1 MIVGTAVPTII
12 VGTTVPTMIAGTK
25 VSLAVVPTTLVGT
38 AVTTIIVGTTVP
50 TMIAGTKISSMA
62 FVGPVV
68 PTNVVG
74 TTVHIDCLKI
84 GQFDFKVFWKEINKE
99 IPLGEM
105 WPPSLN
111 DTIKMC
117 LL

>member
-1 MIVGTAVPTII
+1 MI
-12 VGTTVPTMIAGTK
+12 VGTTVP
-25 VSLAVVPTTLVGT
+25 
-38 AVTTIIVGTTVP
+38 TIIVGTTVP

-62 FVGPVV
+62 VPTTFVGPVV

-84 GQFDFKVFWKEINKE
+84 GQFNFKVFWKEINKE
-99 IPLGEM
+99 IPLGEI
-105 WPPSLN
+105 WPPSQN

>member
-1 MIVGTAVPTII
+1 MIVGTSVPTTMVGTAAPTII
-12 VGTTVPTMIAGTK
+12 VW
-25 VSLAVVPTTLVGT
+25 
-38 AVTTIIVGTTVP
+38 TTVP

-62 FVGPVV
+62 VPTTFVGPVV

-74 TTVHIDCLKI
+74 TTVHIDSLKI
-84 GQFDFKVFWKEINKE
+84 GQVNFKVFWKEINKE
-99 IPLGEM
+99 IPLGEIC
-105 WPPSLN
+105 PPSLN